1 VTSVAAWDEELLQFT
16 SGWVR
21 REGQTV
27 VAADRSFHR
36 PYNRVSFVLQLL
48 QTVSET
54 PPPKPSNPLQR
65 NPSSVPPKPT
75 ASRSERHFCVKI
87 LGNLGTQAP
96 LKRVLEPVSY
106 IEPQRDFAWAAV
118 FFPGGGAPV
127 DGIGLP
133 GMVAFMMLV
142 PLFLDPA
149 SVEKPRSKLL

>member
-1 VTSVAAWDEELLQFT
+1 MDIEARKHPARDRWPLRMPCRLRMAVSCAIATNRERKATSKAIEPD
-16 SGWVR
+16 S
-21 REGQTV
+21 
-27 VAADRSFHR
+27 S
-36 PYNRVSFVLQLL
+36 
-48 QTVSET
+48 
-54 PPPKPSNPLQR
+54 